1 MQMLYTLYYFVLT
14 LGILV
19 FVHEFGHF
27 IAAKLC
33 GMRADVFSFGF
44 LQRLFGY
51 NKVNGFSFWTL
62 DESVQLGDHTDYR
75 VSALPIGGYVK
86 IAGMIDESFD
96 TEFMGTS
103 PEPWEFRAKPMWQR
117 MFVISAGVLM
127 NVVLAILIFW
137 GINYTQGR
145 SIRDTTEV
153 GYVVEDSPAA
163 KSGLRAGDR
172 ILNINGEQISHWD
185 LILNKVYIENGGE
198 DLRFIVLRNA
208 EKVELFLPRVSIP
221 EPTDVSFGI
230 IPAKTEVVINTVE
243 PGKPA
248 DNLGL
253 KPNDVLLAMNDV
265 PILFNQKV
273 IELVKANAG
282 KLLKI
287 EWRRGTALMSGTA
300 VPTDDGRIGVGLETR
315 YNGPVTKLQYSL
327 LEALPQGLK
336 DIVSVTT
343 LSVQQIWQMAT
354 GKIAFTKNIGGPI
367 KIAQMATQTAE
378 RGIIT
383 YFGFVGLLSISLA
396 ILNILPFP
404 ALDGGHLLFLVYESV
419 FRREIPVK
427 IKLILQ
433 RAGVALILMFMA
445 FVLIN
450 DIINF

>member
-1 MQMLYTLYYFVLT
+1 ML
-14 LGILV
+14 
-19 FVHEFGHF
+19 
-27 IAAKLC
+27 
-33 GMRADVFSFGF
+33 
-44 LQRLFGY
+44 
-51 NKVNGFSFWTL
+51 
-62 DESVQLGDHTDYR
+62 
-75 VSALPIGGYVK
+75 
-86 IAGMIDESFD
+86 
-96 TEFMGTS
+96 
-103 PEPWEFRAKPMWQR
+103 
-117 MFVISAGVLM
+117 VISAGVLM
-127 NVVLAILIFW
+127 NIVLAILIFW

-153 GYVVEDSPAA
+153 GYVIEDSPAA
-163 KSGLRAGDR
+163 KSGLQAGDE
-172 ILNINGEQISHWD
+172 ILSINGEHIGHWD

-198 DLRFIVLRNA
+198 DLRFTVLRNG
-208 EKVELFLPRVSIP
+208 ENVELFLPRASIP

-253 KPNDVLLAMNDV
+253 KPNDVLLAMDGV
-265 PILFNQKV
+265 PIMFNQKV
-273 IELVKANAG
+273 IELVKASAG
-282 KLLKI
+282 KPLKI
-287 EWRRGTALMSGTA
+287 KWKRGTELMSGTA
-300 VPTDDGRIGVGLETR
+300 VPTDDGRIGVALETR
-315 YNGPVTKLQYSL
+315 YNGPVTRLQYSL

-343 LSVQQIWQMAT
+343 LSVQQIWQIAT

-433 RAGVALILMFMA
+433 RAGVALLLVFMA